1 MFMAEMA
8 GILDDCEPEKLY
20 ICWCDAAI
28 GRVDEAEDTGDLMIL
43 RAKGAPGGGG
53 TSFIPVFDWIKEMNI
68 QPAALVYLTDGMGS
82 FPNTEPSYPVIWGN
96 IYPNAKYPF
105 GDVVDPI
112 SLVDAL
118 TAFKQSAGQRV
129 TAVVGPRP
137 DHLLQDL
144 GRDDAARWYAEPRR
158 QREKKTAGTASSDTS
173 RASTTPRRRASRCA
187 SPA

>member
-105 GDVVDPI
+105 GDVVDIP
-112 SLVDAL
+112 
-118 TAFKQSAGQRV
+118 KQV
-129 TAVVGPRP
+129 
-137 DHLLQDL
+137 
-144 GRDDAARWYAEPRR
+144 
-158 QREKKTAGTASSDTS
+158 
-173 RASTTPRRRASRCA
+173 
-187 SPA
+187 